1 MKLFLFLSLI
11 VFSNQ
16 LFALDKL
23 TFREKFSIRKELK
36 QMLKNDQKYRNEINN
51 GNLSKLEIDSLWV
64 LQDREDSL
72 NRFKFKQI
80 VDKYGYPSID
90 RVGTQISYV
99 LVLHFT
105 RQTDFDYLKES
116 FKQELDNKRMPP
128 IEYAIWYDRS
138 QLINGGDIKFGAYGN
153 KIFCGEELES
163 VNENRVEIGLE
174 ELKNRCK

>member
-11 VFSNQ
+11 TFSNQ
-16 LFALDKL
+16 LFAHDKL

-51 GNLSKLEIDSLWV
+51 GNLSKPEIDSLWV
-64 LQDREDSL
+64 LQNREDSL

-105 RQTDFDYLKES
+105 RQSDFDYLKES
-116 FKQELDNKRMPP
+116 FKQELDNKTMPP
-128 IEYAIWYDRS
+128 IEYAIWYDRC
-138 QLINGGDIKFGAYGN
+138 QIINGREIKFGAYGN
-153 KIFCGEELES
+153 KKICGEELEK
-163 VNENRVEIGLE
+163 VNQSRLEIGLE
-174 ELKNRCK
+174 ILQNECK